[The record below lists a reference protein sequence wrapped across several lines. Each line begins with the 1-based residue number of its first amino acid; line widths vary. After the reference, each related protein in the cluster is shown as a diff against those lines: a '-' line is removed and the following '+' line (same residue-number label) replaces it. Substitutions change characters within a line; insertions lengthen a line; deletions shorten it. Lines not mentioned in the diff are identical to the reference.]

1 MYPPDASPLVQTAW
15 LAEHLDHP
23 DVRVVDVRWRARYE
37 AGRGISADDEAGYL
51 AGHIPG
57 AVFVGM
63 VRDLADPQS
72 DVPDRLVP
80 PALFAQVMGR
90 LGIGDHTLVVAY
102 DDMVLPLSAARLW
115 WALSYYGHAGVRV
128 LDGGLRRWRA
138 EGRPVSTEVPAATP
152 ATFTPRPQ
160 PDWLATKAAVVAALD
175 QPNVAIVDCL
185 AADQYHGAE
194 GHPWGDRAGH
204 IPGAVNVP
212 YLANADPALA
222 AAPTAERD
230 RLLATER
237 VLSYLPTDD
246 LASLYAAAGITP
258 DREVIA
264 YCGRGFAAASGL
276 LALKLLGY
284 ERARLYDGSWAEW
297 SADPTL
303 PVTAG
308 Q

>member
-1 MYPPDASPLVQTAW
+1 MHPPDSAPLVQTAW
-15 LAEHLDHP
+15 LADHLDHP
-23 DVRVVDVRWRARYE
+23 DMRMVDVRWRARYE

-57 AVFVGM
+57 AVFAGM

-72 DVPDRLVP
+72 QVPDRIAS
-80 PALFAQVMGR
+80 PAQFAQVMGR
-90 LGIGDHTLVVAY
+90 LGIGDNTLVVAY

-115 WALSYYGHAGVRV
+115 WALSYYGHARVRV

-138 EGRPVSTEVPAATP
+138 EGRPLSTEVPEPTL
-152 ATFTPRPQ
+152 ATFTPQPK
-160 PDWLATKAAVVAALD
+160 PDWLATKADVVAALD
-175 QPNVAIVDCL
+175 QPDVAIVDCL
-185 AADQYHGAE
+185 APDQYHSTE
-194 GHPWGDRAGH
+194 THPWGDRPGH
-204 IPGAVNVP
+204 ILTAVNIP

-222 AAPTAERD
+222 TAPTAERD

-237 VLSYLPTDD
+237 VLTYLPTDE
-246 LASLYAAAGITP
+246 LAALYAAVGVTP
-258 DREVIA
+258 DRAVIA

-297 SADPTL
+297 SADPSV
-303 PVTAG
+303 PVAAR